1 MTDEFRPTPRSWPQK
16 FGDAFRGVALGMRGQ
31 ASFGVHLV
39 CAVGV
44 IVAAAFLRAS
54 LSEWCL
60 LLLCITVVFT
70 AEMFNS
76 ALEYIAKAIDRRENE
91 LLAAALDIASAAVLL
106 AALGAAVVG
115 VIVLLTRLGVRR
127 EWWLAP

>member
-1 MTDEFRPTPRSWPQK
+1 MADEFRPTPRSWPRK
-16 FGDAFRGVALGMRGQ
+16 FRDAFCGIAIGVRGQ

-44 IVAAAFLRAS
+44 LVAATLLRAS
-54 LSEWCL
+54 LTEWCL
-60 LLLCITVVFT
+60 LVLCITVVLS

-76 ALEYIAKAIDRRENE
+76 ALEYLAKAIDRRENE

-115 VIVLLTRLGVRR
+115 AIVFLMRLGLGW
-127 EWWLAP
+127 E

>member
-1 MTDEFRPTPRSWPQK
+1 MTDEFCPTPRSWLQK
-16 FGDAFRGVALGMRGQ
+16 FRDAFRGIAIGVRGQ
-31 ASFGVHLV
+31 ASFGVHLA

-44 IVAAAFLRAS
+44 IAAAALLRAS

-60 LLLCITVVFT
+60 LLLCITIVLT

-76 ALEYIAKAIDRRENE
+76 ALEYLAKAIDRRENQT
-91 LLAAALDIASAAVLL
+91 LAAALDIASAAVLL
-106 AALGAAVVG
+106 AALGSAVVG

-127 EWWLAP
+127 EWWLTP